1 MTISNGLVTSGL
13 GGYVREL
20 STVSESEFNRL
31 GVCLKLYMRKYFEER
46 QARRLADLDVT
57 REMEEEEIQ
66 KCEEEFEK
74 GVGHDDNHWDDE
86 EEDTEEEEGGNREET
101 ARIVGGS
108 FQGSPIST
116 TTPVGDDEDLENGGA
131 EGVSENSTD
140 DVATSPSSITTIVGG
155 RGMDSSS
162 ESSSVSLQDSMSGEG
177 RYSSPTRE
185 SDEEY
190 RTSVVDQEEEDSE
203 QGLQEHDTGGSST
216 TTQQREITVIED
228 GPLEYTTMMESVL
241 GR

>member
-1 MTISNGLVTSGL
+1 M
-13 GGYVREL
+13 REL

-46 QARRLADLDVT
+46 QARTRLADLDVT

-66 KCEEEFEK
+66 KCVAEEEFEK
-74 GVGHDDNHWDDE
+74 KRVGREDNRWDDE
-86 EEDTEEEEGGNREET
+86 EEDIEEEEGGNREEN

-131 EGVSENSTD
+131 EGVSERNSTD
-140 DVATSPSSITTIVGG
+140 DVATSPSWITTIVGG
-155 RGMDSSS
+155 GRGTDSSS
-162 ESSSVSLQDSMSGEG
+162 ESSVSLQDSMSGEG
-177 RYSSPTRE
+177 
-185 SDEEY
+185 
-190 RTSVVDQEEEDSE
+190 
-203 QGLQEHDTGGSST
+203 
-216 TTQQREITVIED
+216 
-228 GPLEYTTMMESVL
+228 